1 MIKIENPAIFAKC
14 VADALVTIDSNTS
27 INTAEK
33 LRLVNA
39 VGKAASRIHTDGSF
53 MDYDGD
59 AERLIIWSQGSN
71 NVYELSPGR
80 SCGCLADQNAQ
91 TCWHR
96 VAKRLIV
103 LYNAAMLA
111 ALASDYV
118 SDRSQETATP
128 KTAIVANLQPNEM
141 PYLQP
146 ADSRRS
152 EIVGGVRI

>member
-14 VADALVTIDSNTS
+14 VADALVTIDENSRLNTM
-27 INTAEK
+27 EK
-33 LRLVNA
+33 LRAVNA
-39 VGKAASRIHTDGSF
+39 VAKAASRIQADGAF

-59 AERLIIWSQGSN
+59 ADRLIIWSQGSN
-71 NVYELSPGR
+71 NVYEIAPGR
-80 SCGCLADQNAQ
+80 SCGCLAEQNGAM
-91 TCWHR
+91 CWHR

-118 SDRSQETATP
+118 SGRSQKAATP
-128 KTAIVANLQPNEM
+128 KAAIVAKLQPNEI

-146 ADSRRS
+146 ADTRRL
-152 EIVGGVRI
+152 ENFGGVRA

>member
-14 VADALVTIDSNTS
+14 VADALTAIDDNSQMNTM
-27 INTAEK
+27 EK
-33 LRLVNA
+33 LRAVNA
-39 VGKAASRIHTDGSF
+39 VAKAASRIQTDGCF

-59 AERLIIWSQGSN
+59 AERLVIWSQGSN
-71 NVYELSPGR
+71 LVYELSPSM
-80 SCGCLADQNAQ
+80 SCGCTADQNGM

-96 VAKRLIV
+96 AAKRLIV

-118 SDRSQETATP
+118 SGRSQNTATP
-128 KTAIVANLQPNEM
+128 KAAIVANLQPNEM

-146 ADSRRS
+146 ADNRRLES
-152 EIVGGVRI
+152 FGGIRA